1 MELLSLL
8 ELLLEDE
15 ASDESLDDEDS
26 LAVDVAVEEAD
37 PLPEDAP
44 VAVAVLADPVP
55 VVAVAVAA
63 EPVLLH
69 ADTND
74 DWRLCSAEA
83 LLACR
88 LEKAATWAVPV
99 AVTAD
104 SADWS
109 SLSRLATADW

>member
-26 LAVDVAVEEAD
+26 LAVDVAVEEEAD

-44 VAVAVLADPVP
+44 VAVAVLAESLP

-83 LLACR
+83 LLA
-88 LEKAATWAVPV
+88 
-99 AVTAD
+99 
-104 SADWS
+104 
-109 SLSRLATADW
+109 